1 MTLYGRFVTNLRL
14 RKVVGMKIKQVFL
27 LAGIFLILGQGLAE
41 AKKSL
46 YLPLIIKNKCSDFV
60 FLAYGDSITAG
71 YGATAFPFDLNSIPH
86 SGYVGRLYED
96 LQALYPKQD
105 IVFYNMGI
113 GGQTTDVGLVRF
125 EATITEP
132 ILACHYDSGCIY
144 PRTHPEVLPDLI
156 LLMEGTNDLN
166 VGTPYEELDSHL
178 RSMVAIAQ
186 QQGMKVI
193 IGTIPP
199 VCGDLGFL
207 QQRIEGFRP
216 WIYQIARDFNIPLA
230 DVFGYFVS
238 TPNWETA
245 LISADP
251 RLGCEHPND
260 AGYAVMKQAFMDEI
274 KPWMTADGCYTAPH

>member
-1 MTLYGRFVTNLRL
+1 
-14 RKVVGMKIKQVFL
+14 MKIKKVFL
-27 LAGIFLILGQGLAE
+27 LAGIFLILGGSTAE
-41 AKKSL
+41 AGNSL
-46 YLPLIIKNKCSDFV
+46 YLPLLLRPCPDFV

-71 YGATAFPFDLNSIPH
+71 YGATAFPFDFYSVPH

-96 LQALYPKQD
+96 LKEDFKQRYPQQD

-113 GGQTTDVGLVRF
+113 GGQTTDVGLARF
-125 EATITEP
+125 KATITQP
-132 ILACHYDSGCIY
+132 IRACYYDSGCIY
-144 PRTHPEVLPDLI
+144 PPAHREVKPNLI

-166 VGTPYEELDSHL
+166 EGTPYEEIDSNL

-186 QQGMKVI
+186 QQGMQVV

-199 VCGDLGFL
+199 VCGDLSFL
-207 QQRIEGFRP
+207 QLRIEGFQP
-216 WIYQIARDFNIPLA
+216 WIKKIAEDFVIPLA
-230 DVFGYFVS
+230 EVFDYFVN

-260 AGYAVMKQAFMDEI
+260 AGYAVIKQAFLDKI
-274 KPWMTADGCYTAPH
+274 LPLMTATGCYASPH

>member
-1 MTLYGRFVTNLRL
+1 
-14 RKVVGMKIKQVFL
+14 MKRAKVFL
-27 LAGIFLILGQGLAE
+27 MAGIILILGWGTAE
-41 AKKSL
+41 AGKSL
-46 YLPLIIKNKCSDFV
+46 YLPLVLRNKCTDFV

-71 YGATAFPFDLNSIPH
+71 YGATVFPYDLNSIPH

-96 LQALYPKQD
+96 LKALYPKQD

-113 GGQTTDVGLVRF
+113 GGQTTDVGLDRF
-125 EATITEP
+125 TPTITEP
-132 ILACHYDSGCIY
+132 ILTCHYQSGCIY

-186 QQGMKVI
+186 QQGMKVVI
-193 IGTIPP
+193 ATIPP
-199 VCGDLGFL
+199 VCGDLSFL

-216 WIYQIARDFNIPLA
+216 WIYQIARDFVIPLA

-238 TPNWETA
+238 TKDWETA

-260 AGYAVMKQAFMDEI
+260 SGYAVMKQAFLNQI
-274 KPWMTADGCYTAPH
+274 KPWMTADGCYTSPH

>member
-1 MTLYGRFVTNLRL
+1 
-14 RKVVGMKIKQVFL
+14 MKIKEFFL
-27 LAGIFLILGQGLAE
+27 LAGIFLILGQGSAE
-41 AKKSL
+41 AGESL
-46 YLPLIIKNKCSDFV
+46 YLPFIPNDICADFV

-71 YGATAFPFDLNSIPH
+71 YGATAFPFDLFSIPH

-96 LQALYPKQD
+96 LQALYPQRD

-113 GGQTTDVGLVRF
+113 GGQTTDVGLARF

-132 ILACHYDSGCIY
+132 LQSCYYDSGCIY
-144 PRTHPEVLPDLI
+144 PTTHREVLPDLV

-166 VGTPYEELDSHL
+166 VGASYEVIDSHL

-186 QQGMKVI
+186 QQGMKVV

-199 VCGDLGFL
+199 VCGDLSFL

-238 TPNWETA
+238 TPNWETT
-245 LISADP
+245 LISTDP

-260 AGYAVMKQAFMDEI
+260 AGYAVMKQAFWDEI
-274 KPWMTADGCYTAPH
+274 KPWMTSNGCYTAPY